1 MFFNADGT
9 LAEGGRTTVLVK
21 LDGAW
26 WTPPLSAGVL
36 PGVMRAVLLE
46 DATPWLGAPLRERV
60 LTRADVARA
69 EAVAVCN
76 ALRGVVPAYFEPP
89 LAVDAL

>member
-1 MFFNADGT
+1 
-9 LAEGGRTTVLVK
+9 VLVK

-46 DATPWLGAPLRERV
+46 DATPWLGAPLRERM
-60 LTRADVARA
+60 LTRADVVRA
-69 EAVAVCN
+69 EAIAVCN

>member
-1 MFFNADGT
+1 
-9 LAEGGRTTVLVK
+9 
-21 LDGAW
+21 
-26 WTPPLSAGVL
+26 
-36 PGVMRAVLLE
+36 MRAVLLE

>member
-1 MFFNADGT
+1 M
-9 LAEGGRTTVLVK
+9 LVK

-26 WTPPLSAGVL
+26 CTPPLSAGVL
-36 PGVMRAVLLE
+36 PGVMRAVLLN
-46 DATPWLGAPLRERV
+46 DALPWLGGPLQERS

-69 EAVAVCN
+69 EAIAVCN